1 MGQDTRIENSKGR
14 VGSTNPNHPGSLGS
28 KLKTKKI
35 LILMLNSFLERKFH
49 MSYTIIKITNL
60 VFNAGVYL
68 FPEIR
73 PP

>member
-35 LILMLNSFLERKFH
+35 LILMLNSFLEPCYDRGNF
-49 MSYTIIKITNL
+49 ICLIQ
-60 VFNAGVYL
+60 
-68 FPEIR
+68 
-73 PP
+73 

>member
-35 LILMLNSFLERKFH
+35 LILMLNSFLEQL
-49 MSYTIIKITNL
+49 S
-60 VFNAGVYL
+60 
-68 FPEIR
+68 
-73 PP
+73 

>member
-35 LILMLNSFLERKFH
+35 LILMLSSFLIIIEEI
-49 MSYTIIKITNL
+49 SYVLYNI
-60 VFNAGVYL
+60 
-68 FPEIR
+68 
-73 PP
+73 